1 MVGQMFRNRGVNRAT
16 KPANT
21 ETGKMITDNDLV
33 NAIAG
38 IVAEFHDGDI
48 GLSIAARDIRKA
60 VALFNE
66 QPTEECTEER
76 A

>member
-1 MVGQMFRNRGVNRAT
+1 MVNRAI

-21 ETGKMITDNDLV
+21 ETDKMITDNDLV

-38 IVAEFHDGDI
+38 IVAEFHSGKI
-48 GLSIAARDIRKA
+48 GLSIAARDMRKA

-66 QPTEECTEER
+66 QSTEECTEER

>member
-1 MVGQMFRNRGVNRAT
+1 
-16 KPANT
+16 
-21 ETGKMITDNDLV
+21 MITDNDLV
-33 NAIAG
+33 NAVAG
-38 IVAEFHDGDI
+38 IVAEFHDGKI

>member
-1 MVGQMFRNRGVNRAT
+1 
-16 KPANT
+16 
-21 ETGKMITDNDLV
+21 MITDNDLV

-38 IVAEFHDGDI
+38 IVAEFHSGKI
-48 GLSIAARDIRKA
+48 GLSIAARDMRKA

-66 QPTEECTEER
+66 QSTEECTEER